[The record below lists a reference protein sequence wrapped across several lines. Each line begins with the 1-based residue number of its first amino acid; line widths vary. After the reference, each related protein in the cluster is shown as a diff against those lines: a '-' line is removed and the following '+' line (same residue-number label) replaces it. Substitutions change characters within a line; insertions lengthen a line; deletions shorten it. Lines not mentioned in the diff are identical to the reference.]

1 MTTNSPV
8 GGSSRFPAT
17 TFPHIPFTRFG
28 SATWLSRAFS
38 RGARWRSDRA
48 SGRPCLKRWAK
59 WRFDRDPRLKG
70 KRTQGNRLLG
80 NPPTTDARQMPHISD
95 GGGRAKNGW
104 RWTGADL
111 TRKDADRFVTGTID
125 YAADLI
131 RPGGARLQV

>member
-1 MTTNSPV
+1 VALVGDPIAPV
-8 GGSSRFPAT
+8 GVRVSKGGRNGVL
-17 TFPHIPFTRFG
+17 IVI
-28 SATWLSRAFS
+28 
-38 RGARWRSDRA
+38 RG
-48 SGRPCLKRWAK
+48 PY
-59 WRFDRDPRLKG
+59 LKG

>member
-1 MTTNSPV
+1 
-8 GGSSRFPAT
+8 
-17 TFPHIPFTRFG
+17 
-28 SATWLSRAFS
+28 
-38 RGARWRSDRA
+38 
-48 SGRPCLKRWAK
+48 
-59 WRFDRDPRLKG
+59 
-70 KRTQGNRLLG
+70 
-80 NPPTTDARQMPHISD
+80 MPHISD